1 MSNDD
6 DFIESGPK
14 PTNVGKYSI
23 NGDIFEAIEDS
34 ASALPAGIYEVKKDY
49 NGRIFFFKKA
59 DNTSTTLLRFDDTAG
74 DYVIK
79 ELESF
84 WHKKDS
90 YIARGESHKRGY
102 LLHGPPGGGKSSIVT
117 WIIND
122 FIQQGYPVFL
132 FNANMIDGIELFRK
146 IEPDRKMMIIIED
159 IDGFL
164 NDTSLEQKLLQF
176 LDGSLQLVNTA
187 IIATTNFPEEL
198 PSRIKNRPSRFD
210 RLISIGFPNETTRK
224 TYIAA
229 KSKTLDEIAIN
240 EWVNETEGMSLA
252 HIKELITAVEIF
264 DLDFYEELDRI
275 RDMMKETDNSADYP
289 KPKTRKLGFK

>member
-1 MSNDD
+1 MSSNDD
-6 DFIESGPK
+6 FIDDTPK
-14 PTNVGKYSI
+14 PSNVGKYSI
-23 NGDIFEAIEDS
+23 NGDIYEAIEDS
-34 ASALPAGIYEVKKDY
+34 TAQLPAGIYEVKKDY
-49 NGRIFFFKKA
+49 NGRIFFFKKS
-59 DNTSTTLLRFDDTAG
+59 DSTSTTLLRFEDTAG

-79 ELESF
+79 ELDSF

-122 FIQQGYPVFL
+122 FIHQGYPVFL
-132 FNANMIDGIELFRK
+132 FNANMIEGIELFRK

-159 IDGFL
+159 IDGFI

-210 RLISIGFPNETTRK
+210 RLINIGFPNEITRK
-224 TYIAA
+224 TYIVA
-229 KSKTLDEIAIN
+229 KSKTLDEIAID
-240 EWVNETEGMSLA
+240 EWVKETDGMSLA

-264 DLDFYEELDRI
+264 DLEFYEELDRI
-275 RDMMKETDNSADYP
+275 RNMMEETDNSADYP
-289 KPKTRKLGFK
+289 KPKSRKLGFK